1 MKSKENLINERII
14 KILYAIIKHCNIIN
28 DTMNYFGRQYSEFE
42 DNSIYQ
48 NAILTP
54 VTQIGELV
62 KKIPMEFRNEYN
74 EIPWRNIAGM
84 RDIVVHNY
92 ETIDKLI
99 LWNVVIDEIDSLK
112 QFCKKIIDEGD

>member
-1 MKSKENLINERII
+1 MIDERI
-14 KILYAIIKHCNIIN
+14 KRILLAILKHCDVIE
-28 DTMNYFGRQYSEFE
+28 DTKKYFGNDYVKFE

-62 KKIPMEFRNEYN
+62 KKLPDDFRLKYS

-99 LWNVVIDEIDSLK
+99 LWNVADKETIKIRE
-112 QFCKKIIDEGD
+112 FCKRIIN

>member
-1 MKSKENLINERII
+1 MIDERTK
-14 KILYAIIKHCNIIN
+14 KILLAIIKHCNIIE
-28 DTMNYFGRQYSEFE
+28 DTKNHFGNSYKDFE
-42 DNSIYQ
+42 NNNIYQ

-62 KKIPMEFRNEYN
+62 KRLPTDFRIEHS
-74 EIPWRNIAGM
+74 EIPWKNIAGM

-99 LWNVVIDEIDSLK
+99 LWNVADKETLK
-112 QFCKKIIDEGD
+112 IKEFCKKILK

>member
-1 MKSKENLINERII
+1 MLEERTR
-14 KILYAIIKHCNIIN
+14 KILLAIIKHCNIIEE
-28 DTMNYFGRQYSEFE
+28 TKKYFGNEYKDFE
-42 DNSIYQ
+42 NNSIYQ

-62 KKIPMEFRNEYN
+62 KRLSDDFRQAHT

-99 LWNVVIDEIDSLK
+99 ME
-112 QFCKKIIDEGD
+112 CC

>member
-1 MKSKENLINERII
+1 MLDNRTQ
-14 KILYAIIKHCNIIN
+14 KILLAIIKHCNVIEDTKKHFGN
-28 DTMNYFGRQYSEFE
+28 DYKIFE
-42 DNSIYQ
+42 KNTIYQ

-62 KKIPMEFRNEYN
+62 KRLSSEFREEYS

-84 RDIVVHNY
+84 RDIVVHSY

-99 LWNVVIDEIDSLK
+99 LWNVADKEIDK
-112 QFCKKIIDEGD
+112 IKDFCLRIIK

>member
-1 MKSKENLINERII
+1 MIDERTKKVLI
-14 KILYAIIKHCNIIN
+14 AIIKHCNIIN
-28 DTMNYFGRQYSEFE
+28 DTKNFFGYDYSKFE

-62 KKIPMEFRNEYN
+62 KKLPMDFRMKYN
-74 EIPWRNIAGM
+74 QIPWKNIAGM

-92 ETIDKLI
+92 ETIDKSI
-99 LWNVVIDEIDSLK
+99 LWNVADEEIDK
-112 QFCKKIIDEGD
+112 IKEFCQDILNEVM

>member
-1 MKSKENLINERII
+1 MIDEKTK
-14 KILYAIIKHCNIIN
+14 KILLAIIKHCSIIAETKIHFG
-28 DTMNYFGRQYSEFE
+28 DNYKEFE
-42 DNSIYQ
+42 QNTIYQ

-62 KKIPMEFRNEYN
+62 KRLPDDFRKNN
-74 EIPWRNIAGM
+74 SEIQWRNIAGM

-99 LWNVVIDEIDSLK
+99 LWNVADKEIEKLK
-112 QFCKKIIDEGD
+112 EFCKKILK

>member
-1 MKSKENLINERII
+1 MLEEKTR
-14 KILYAIIKHCNIIN
+14 KILLAIIKHCNIIE
-28 DTMNYFGRQYSEFE
+28 DTKKYFGDSYKIFQE
-42 DNSIYQ
+42 NSIYQ

-54 VTQIGELV
+54 VTQIVELV
-62 KKIPMEFRNEYN
+62 KRLSNEFREKYN

-99 LWNVVIDEIDSLK
+99 LWNVADKETVKIKE
-112 QFCKKIIDEGD
+112 FCKKIINKE

>member
-1 MKSKENLINERII
+1 MFDERT
-14 KILYAIIKHCNIIN
+14 KKVLLSIIKHCNII
-28 DTMNYFGRQYSEFE
+28 DETKKHFGNEYKDFE
-42 DNSIYQ
+42 NNNMYQ

-62 KKIPMEFRNEYN
+62 KKLPDDFRRQYP

-84 RDIVVHNY
+84 RDIIVHNY

-99 LWNVVIDEIDSLK
+99 LWNVADKETDKIKE
-112 QFCKKIIDEGD
+112 FCKKLLKEE

>member
-1 MKSKENLINERII
+1 MIDERTR
-14 KILYAIIKHCNIIN
+14 KILLAIIKHCNVIEE
-28 DTMNYFGRQYSEFE
+28 TKEYFGNDYEKFE
-42 DNSIYQ
+42 ENSIYQ

-62 KKIPMEFRNEYN
+62 KRLSNEFRQEHT

-99 LWNVVIDEIDSLK
+99 LWNVADKEIIKIKD
-112 QFCKKIIDEGD
+112 FCIKIINER

>member
-1 MKSKENLINERII
+1 MIDERTR
-14 KILYAIIKHCNIIN
+14 KILLALIKHCNRIEE
-28 DTMNYFGRQYSEFE
+28 TKEYFGYNYEIFE
-42 DNSIYQ
+42 KNSIYQ

-62 KKIPMEFRNEYN
+62 KRLPNEFREKYN

-99 LWNVVIDEIDSLK
+99 LWNVADKETLK
-112 QFCKKIIDEGD
+112 IKEFCKKIINEE

>member
-1 MKSKENLINERII
+1 MLEERV
-14 KILYAIIKHCNIIN
+14 KKVLLAIIKHCNIIE
-28 DTMNYFGRQYSEFE
+28 DTKKYFGNDYEEFE
-42 DNSIYQ
+42 KNSIYQ

-62 KKIPMEFRNEYN
+62 KRLPTNFRENHN

-99 LWNVVIDEIDSLK
+99 LWNVADKETEKIK
-112 QFCKKIIDEGD
+112 RFCIKIVNEE

>member
-1 MKSKENLINERII
+1 MIDERTK
-14 KILYAIIKHCNIIN
+14 KILQTIIKHCNIIN
-28 DTMNYFGRQYSEFE
+28 DTKKFFGNNYSEFE
-42 DNSIYQ
+42 NNSIYQ

-62 KKIPMEFRNEYN
+62 KKLPIDFREKYN
-74 EIPWRNIAGM
+74 QIPWKNIAGM

-99 LWNVVIDEIDSLK
+99 LWNVAEEETDKIKE
-112 QFCKKIIDEGD
+112 FCKKILNEVV

>member
-1 MKSKENLINERII
+1 MIEERTK
-14 KILYAIIKHCNIIN
+14 KILLAIIKHCNIIEETKKHFGN
-28 DTMNYFGRQYSEFE
+28 DYNKFVE
-42 DNSIYQ
+42 NNIYQ

-62 KKIPMEFRNEYN
+62 KRLPIEFRQENS
-74 EIPWRNIAGM
+74 EIPWKNISGM

-99 LWNVVIDEIDSLK
+99 LWNVADKEINKLK
-112 QFCKKIIDEGD
+112 NFCIKVLN

>member
-1 MKSKENLINERII
+1 MMDERTE
-14 KILYAIIKHCNIIN
+14 KVLKAIIKHCNIIT
-28 DTMNYFGRQYSEFE
+28 DTKKFFGNSYEKFK

-62 KKIPMEFRNEYN
+62 KKLPMDFRNEYKQ
-74 EIPWRNIAGM
+74 IPWRNIAGM

-92 ETIDKLI
+92 ETIDKDI
-99 LWNVVIDEIDSLK
+99 LWNVADVEIDK
-112 QFCKKIIDEGD
+112 IKDFCKEILKEVI

>member
-1 MKSKENLINERII
+1 MIEERTK
-14 KILYAIIKHCNIIN
+14 KILLAIIKHCNIIEETKKHFGN
-28 DTMNYFGRQYSEFE
+28 DYNKFVE
-42 DNSIYQ
+42 NNIYQ

-62 KKIPMEFRNEYN
+62 KRLPIEFRQENS
-74 EIPWRNIAGM
+74 EIPWKNISGM

-99 LWNVVIDEIDSLK
+99 LWNVADKEINKLK
-112 QFCKKIIDEGD
+112 DFCIKVLK

>member
-1 MKSKENLINERII
+1 MDERTR
-14 KILYAIIKHCNIIN
+14 KLLLAIIKHCNIIEETKMHFGN
-28 DTMNYFGRQYSEFE
+28 NYEIFKV
-42 DNSIYQ
+42 NSIYQ

-62 KKIPMEFRNEYN
+62 KRLPSEFKLENDI
-74 EIPWRNIAGM
+74 IPWRNISGM

-99 LWNVVIDEIDSLK
+99 LWNVVDVEIDKLK
-112 QFCKKIIDEGD
+112 KFCMNILNARR

>member
-1 MKSKENLINERII
+1 MLEERTK
-14 KILYAIIKHCNIIN
+14 KILLAIIKHCNIIEETKKHFGN
-28 DTMNYFGRQYSEFE
+28 DYKEFE
-42 DNSIYQ
+42 EDNIYQ

-54 VTQIGELV
+54 ITQIGELV
-62 KKIPMEFRNEYN
+62 KRLPMEFRQKYV

-99 LWNVVIDEIDSLK
+99 LWNVADKEIEK
-112 QFCKKIIDEGD
+112 IKEFCIKIVK